1 MKYKKI
7 IIDKK
12 EYERLNSIIA
22 AAPNNNDPS
31 YAVAIGKLIRELK
44 TADIRGCE
52 EIPMDVVRL
61 HSIVSIKTP
70 FCQNT
75 TFELVHPEKS
85 DISKNK
91 LSILAPMG
99 LALIGYANGDKI
111 KWQFP
116 SGIHTIEIL
125 AVNQPE
131 VAIKTNLV

>member
-12 EYERLNSIIA
+12 EYEQLNSIIA
-22 AAPNNNDPS
+22 AAPYNNDPS
-31 YAVAIGKLIRELK
+31 YTVAIGKLIRELK
-44 TADIRGCE
+44 TADIRFRE
-52 EIPMDVVRL
+52 EMPLDVVRL

-70 FCQNT
+70 FRQNT

-111 KWQFP
+111 QWQFP

-125 AVNQPE
+125 TVNQPE
-131 VAIKTNLV
+131 EVIKTNLV

>member
-7 IIDKK
+7 IVEKK
-12 EYERLNSIIA
+12 EYEQLTNIIA
-22 AAPNNNDPS
+22 TAPHNNDPS

-44 TADIRGCE
+44 TADIRVRE
-52 EIPMDVVRL
+52 DMPVDVVRL

-70 FCQNT
+70 FRQNT

-111 KWQFP
+111 QWQFP

-131 VAIKTNLV
+131 AAIKTNLV